1 MKESNKILVS
11 IIIPVYNL
19 ELYID
24 KCIQSILSQTYHD
37 LQIILVDDGSTD
49 NSFNIMKKFAEED
62 DRIVLLSQKN
72 SGVSSARNYGLQ
84 MASGEYIMFVDGDDT
99 IVDNAVG
106 KLLEFILKYDTDI
119 VCCGFTFV
127 NSDGNIS
134 RAIGNVKVHYV
145 LRNENI
151 LANYLLGKNIWS
163 SCCARLYKKK
173 FLDKYRINFLQGLS
187 IGEDGYFTLQVMSK
201 ASSIVIIGDCL
212 YRILV
217 RLSSA
222 TRSSRVEMRV
232 DSTPELYAD
241 YLRENGLWKKFEFA
255 YKGWYIRHGSSNLL
269 RLAVKVPFRDYCIY
283 WKKYMQQSEFRRY
296 NKFLI
301 RKHLGIRNH
310 FISLIAKSAIVSF
323 YFMNIATKM
332 MKKNRLF

>member
-1 MKESNKILVS
+1 MIKDNILVT
-11 IIIPVYNL
+11 IIVPVYNL
-19 ELYID
+19 ELYIGD
-24 KCIQSILSQTYHD
+24 CIQSILMQTYSN
-37 LQIILVDDGSTD
+37 LQVIIVDDGSTD
-49 NSFNIMKKFAEED
+49 NSLNVIKKFVEVD
-62 DRIVLLSQKN
+62 NRIMVFFQKN

-84 MASGEYIMFVDGDDT
+84 MASGEYIMFVDGDDM
-99 IVDNAVG
+99 IVDNAVE

-163 SCCARLYKKK
+163 SCWARLYKKEI
-173 FLDKYRINFLQGLS
+173 LDKYGINFSQDLS
-187 IGEDGYFTLQVMSK
+187 IGEDGYFTLQIMSK

-217 RLSSA
+217 RPSSA
-222 TRSSRVEMRV
+222 TRGSKVEMRV

-241 YLRENGLWKKFEFA
+241 YLRANGLWKKFELA

-269 RLAVKVPFRDYCIY
+269 RFAVKVPFRDYCIY
-283 WKKYMQQSEFRRY
+283 WKEYMQQSEFRRY